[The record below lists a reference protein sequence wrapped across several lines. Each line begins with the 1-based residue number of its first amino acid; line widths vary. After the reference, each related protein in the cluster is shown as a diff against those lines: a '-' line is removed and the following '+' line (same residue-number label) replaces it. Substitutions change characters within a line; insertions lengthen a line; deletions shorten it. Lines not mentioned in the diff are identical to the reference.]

1 MAADVPNTTETSITG
16 APGEDDQVSPCC
28 QVWKNKYLKVEKGR
42 MCLKQAV
49 RLLEKECDNIQA
61 QNLKLKKAYEDEQ
74 ARAEVEK
81 EGKKKE
87 LALRGSLENELSALK
102 SEISNLQQ
110 KGDSDVE
117 HKFEEIKLLEASLS
131 DREKEISWLKELV
144 EKEKKRADLEKKK
157 AAEAEKHAD
166 IVKSKAGEERRL
178 ADMERKKA
186 EDYRTQLE
194 ALREEVSEAKSKL
207 VFEKSKFNEATK
219 QLQEETRK
227 VVEER
232 KGADSEM
239 AKAKEQRKFVEKSK
253 KAVEDRKCADL
264 EMAKAQEDRKVAEE
278 MKKKAVEERKC
289 ADLEIAKAQEQR
301 KTAEELKKKAVEE
314 RKCADLEIAKA
325 QEKRKTAEE
334 LKKKAVEERKC
345 ADLEIAKAQEKRK
358 TAEELKKKAV
368 EERKHA
374 ALEMAKAQEQ
384 RKIAEESKKKVV
396 EERKHVALEMAKAQ
410 EQKKIAEEIKKKAVE
425 ERKHADLQMA
435 EAEAQRKIAEE
446 TKKKAVEARKCAD
459 FEIAKAEATK
469 KKAVE
474 EKLLADNM
482 TKQLEEARRRNEDLA
497 KKLRG
502 SRDLGK
508 DPFDQADRNIG
519 AAAAKIQKTAEMG
532 VLNVEDDKYRAV
544 FESLQ
549 FEKAEKEKAIS
560 EKKPADS
567 KMRKAQNKRKL
578 VEVNT
583 KKAKEGKHCGDH
595 MLKQL
600 EDARL
605 KINEL
610 QKQMHELSS
619 ARNMVDKLVASS
631 AKCISAEVEVK
642 LLKKQLKFQKKRVK
656 HAIDVARLE
665 KGRSNLLQQELGCMK
680 LELIQFLNRL
690 DALDKC
696 FSTPSEGIDEMGK
709 GGDFG
714 SMQRT
719 KLKKTLCSLN
729 LRQKCLQTEHQLL
742 KSRCMDTPPFNPLL
756 ETVQHDTHLHH
767 MQGGDGTETLTGI
780 TSKLESLL
788 GGSNRKMLQSSAISS
803 STASFSDRQLVG
815 SQERGAFS
823 VTTSAKLS
831 EENLNLQPTISSM
844 SGGVAKTRGNENLA
858 VVDENNMRNS
868 LPVGLLGGV
877 KRGIKKRKMILDAVE
892 SIDQF
897 CCESKQLHLQLEE
910 KLSVLHRMVGQMDKP
925 REDAKHVRPDL
936 QDIAYPAHDRFHK
949 KRKTYH
955 EETVAMEQSCDGLQM
970 KQIQSCPEQLFN
982 PDVIDPKIMVGFEEV
997 MNKNYMKLLDLDNAA
1012 EEEYYRIAVEMPI
1025 SPTLPEIEFPG
1036 IETFEANQF
1045 RRLQDEVCERFS
1057 HENENFAS
1065 SDSGGVKNAEN
1076 VSNNLQ
1082 CNRVGTSPK
1091 LLHHE
1096 NECSYCSFD
1105 IPRSNE
1111 NGLCS
1116 TMPAERALLS
1126 HSRNSGVVVEMSV
1139 IPSSSD
1145 RLASIP
1151 FESETRS
1158 TIESIPKY
1166 CIVFSNIKDDSSVS
1180 RIVCATKTCMAHCS
1194 LPAQTEFV
1202 VHRILQ
1208 ALKQEEQLSSKEKAC
1223 AFFSLVLLNFC
1234 KATSG
1239 KCSLIRD
1246 FIPCLNL
1253 FAKHIIEVVSDAEP
1267 RSVLSELCL
1276 GDLLS
1281 VIEGFLIEGRVI
1293 SCTNLSSETS
1303 VEYESGIHVTVDGL
1317 DVIFSYEA
1325 ASADLLVGGSIIL
1338 GSICTAAGSVSFL
1351 CEAVYNIFR
1360 MHRYDTSVVLII
1372 LHVFAYVGGDKL
1384 FTLRNYSLT
1393 MTVLKSVVM
1402 FLERERASVVTSTLP
1417 LVDDVQPQFPACVG
1431 CPFSKD
1437 ALSVD
1442 TVVSLLFAKLQNFAR
1457 SGFLCQDLTSNSSN
1471 SSSRSTE
1478 DEAEQNLTCVLDIN
1492 CEVPCCL
1499 NMYSSTC
1506 KNSGSVG
1513 TGTLCD
1519 ISDVLSLM
1527 ELLACN
1533 MSWDWTCRKII
1544 SQLWSMLE
1552 SSFIG
1557 NLSVAIVILLGQL
1570 GRLGVDAVG
1579 YEDKEVENLRAK
1591 LSAFLW
1597 QETTIRAGLPIQ
1609 LASVSA
1615 LLGLVSLD
1623 FKKASL
1629 ENGNLPG
1636 MSGQCV
1642 PADLLRN
1649 WFLQLTEE
1657 QRSMSIRL
1665 FFQAVD

>member
-1 MAADVPNTTETSITG
+1 MAADVPNTPETSITG
-16 APGEDDQVSPCC
+16 APWEDVQVSPCC
-28 QVWKNKYLKVEKGR
+28 QVWKNKYLKIEKGR
-42 MCLKQAV
+42 ICLKQAV

-87 LALRGSLENELSALK
+87 LALRGLLENELSGLK

-194 ALREEVSEAKSKL
+194 ALREEVSEAKCNL
-207 VFEKSKFNEATK
+207 VFEKSKFDEATK

-227 VVEER
+227 AVEER
-232 KGADSEM
+232 KCADLEM

-264 EMAKAQEDRKVAEE
+264 EMAKAQEERKVAEE

-334 LKKKAVEERKC
+334 LKKKAS
-345 ADLEIAKAQEKRK
+345 
-358 TAEELKKKAV
+358 

-374 ALEMAKAQEQ
+374 ALEMAKAQEE
-384 RKIAEESKKKVV
+384 RKIAEESKKKAV

-446 TKKKAVEARKCAD
+446 TKKKAVEARKWAD

-502 SRDLGK
+502 SRGLGE
-508 DPFDQADRNIG
+508 DRFDQADRNIG

-532 VLNVEDDKYRAV
+532 VLNVEDDKFRAV
-544 FESLQ
+544 SESLQ
-549 FEKAEKEKAIS
+549 FEEAEKEKAIS

-583 KKAKEGKHCGDH
+583 KKAKGGKHCADH

-619 ARNMVDKLVASS
+619 ARNMVDKLVVSS
-631 AKCISAEVEVK
+631 AKGISAEVEVK

-656 HAIDVARLE
+656 HAIDVARLK

-680 LELIQFLNRL
+680 LELIQFLKRL

-714 SMQRT
+714 SMQLS

-767 MQGGDGTETLTGI
+767 MQGGDCTETLTGI

-858 VVDENNMRNS
+858 VVDENNMRSS

-877 KRGIKKRKMILDAVE
+877 HRDIRKRKMILDAVE

-910 KLSVLHRMVGQMDKP
+910 KLSVLHRMVGTMDKP
-925 REDAKHVRPDL
+925 REDTKHVRPDL
-936 QDIAYPAHDRFHK
+936 QDFAYPVHDRFHK

-1025 SPTLPEIEFPG
+1025 SPTLPEMEFPG

-1116 TMPAERALLS
+1116 TMPAEKALLS
-1126 HSRNSGVVVEMSV
+1126 HSRNSGVGVEMSV

-1158 TIESIPKY
+1158 TIGSIPKY

-1180 RIVCATKTCMAHCS
+1180 RIVCATKTCMARCS

-1246 FIPCLNL
+1246 FIPCLTL
-1253 FAKHIIEVVSDAEP
+1253 FAKHILEVVSDAEP
-1267 RSVLSELCL
+1267 RSVLSELCF

-1338 GSICTAAGSVSFL
+1338 GSICTAADSVSFL

-1393 MTVLKSVVM
+1393 MTVLKSVVT
-1402 FLERERASVVTSTLP
+1402 FLESERASVATSTLP

-1478 DEAEQNLTCVLDIN
+1478 DKAEQNLTCVLDIN

-1533 MSWDWTCRKII
+1533 MGWDWTCRKII

-1642 PADLLRN
+1642 PAELLRN

>member
-767 MQGGDGTETLTGI
+767 MQGGDGTETLTGKGCFFCYHI
-780 TSKLESLL
+780 SK
-788 GGSNRKMLQSSAISS
+788 
-803 STASFSDRQLVG
+803 
-815 SQERGAFS
+815 
-823 VTTSAKLS
+823 
-831 EENLNLQPTISSM
+831 
-844 SGGVAKTRGNENLA
+844 
-858 VVDENNMRNS
+858 
-868 LPVGLLGGV
+868 
-877 KRGIKKRKMILDAVE
+877 
-892 SIDQF
+892 
-897 CCESKQLHLQLEE
+897 
-910 KLSVLHRMVGQMDKP
+910 
-925 REDAKHVRPDL
+925 
-936 QDIAYPAHDRFHK
+936 
-949 KRKTYH
+949 
-955 EETVAMEQSCDGLQM
+955 
-970 KQIQSCPEQLFN
+970 
-982 PDVIDPKIMVGFEEV
+982 
-997 MNKNYMKLLDLDNAA
+997 
-1012 EEEYYRIAVEMPI
+1012 
-1025 SPTLPEIEFPG
+1025 
-1036 IETFEANQF
+1036 
-1045 RRLQDEVCERFS
+1045 
-1057 HENENFAS
+1057 
-1065 SDSGGVKNAEN
+1065 
-1076 VSNNLQ
+1076 
-1082 CNRVGTSPK
+1082 
-1091 LLHHE
+1091 
-1096 NECSYCSFD
+1096 
-1105 IPRSNE
+1105 
-1111 NGLCS
+1111 
-1116 TMPAERALLS
+1116 
-1126 HSRNSGVVVEMSV
+1126 
-1139 IPSSSD
+1139 
-1145 RLASIP
+1145 
-1151 FESETRS
+1151 
-1158 TIESIPKY
+1158 
-1166 CIVFSNIKDDSSVS
+1166 
-1180 RIVCATKTCMAHCS
+1180 
-1194 LPAQTEFV
+1194 TE
-1202 VHRILQ
+1202 
-1208 ALKQEEQLSSKEKAC
+1208 
-1223 AFFSLVLLNFC
+1223 
-1234 KATSG
+1234 
-1239 KCSLIRD
+1239 
-1246 FIPCLNL
+1246 
-1253 FAKHIIEVVSDAEP
+1253 
-1267 RSVLSELCL
+1267 
-1276 GDLLS
+1276 
-1281 VIEGFLIEGRVI
+1281 
-1293 SCTNLSSETS
+1293 
-1303 VEYESGIHVTVDGL
+1303 
-1317 DVIFSYEA
+1317 
-1325 ASADLLVGGSIIL
+1325 
-1338 GSICTAAGSVSFL
+1338 
-1351 CEAVYNIFR
+1351 
-1360 MHRYDTSVVLII
+1360 
-1372 LHVFAYVGGDKL
+1372 
-1384 FTLRNYSLT
+1384 
-1393 MTVLKSVVM
+1393 
-1402 FLERERASVVTSTLP
+1402 
-1417 LVDDVQPQFPACVG
+1417 
-1431 CPFSKD
+1431 
-1437 ALSVD
+1437 
-1442 TVVSLLFAKLQNFAR
+1442 
-1457 SGFLCQDLTSNSSN
+1457 
-1471 SSSRSTE
+1471 
-1478 DEAEQNLTCVLDIN
+1478 
-1492 CEVPCCL
+1492 
-1499 NMYSSTC
+1499 
-1506 KNSGSVG
+1506 
-1513 TGTLCD
+1513 
-1519 ISDVLSLM
+1519 
-1527 ELLACN
+1527 
-1533 MSWDWTCRKII
+1533 
-1544 SQLWSMLE
+1544 
-1552 SSFIG
+1552 
-1557 NLSVAIVILLGQL
+1557 
-1570 GRLGVDAVG
+1570 
-1579 YEDKEVENLRAK
+1579 
-1591 LSAFLW
+1591 
-1597 QETTIRAGLPIQ
+1597 
-1609 LASVSA
+1609 
-1615 LLGLVSLD
+1615 
-1623 FKKASL
+1623 
-1629 ENGNLPG
+1629 
-1636 MSGQCV
+1636 
-1642 PADLLRN
+1642 
-1649 WFLQLTEE
+1649 
-1657 QRSMSIRL
+1657 
-1665 FFQAVD
+1665 

>member
-1126 HSRNSGVVVEMSV
+1126 HSRNSGVVVE
-1139 IPSSSD
+1139 I
-1145 RLASIP
+1145 
-1151 FESETRS
+1151 S

>member
-1126 HSRNSGVVVEMSV
+1126 HSRNSGVVVE
-1139 IPSSSD
+1139 I
-1145 RLASIP
+1145 
-1151 FESETRS
+1151 S

-1360 MHRYDTSVVLII
+1360 MHR
-1372 LHVFAYVGGDKL
+1372 
-1384 FTLRNYSLT
+1384 
-1393 MTVLKSVVM
+1393 
-1402 FLERERASVVTSTLP
+1402 
-1417 LVDDVQPQFPACVG
+1417 
-1431 CPFSKD
+1431 
-1437 ALSVD
+1437 
-1442 TVVSLLFAKLQNFAR
+1442 
-1457 SGFLCQDLTSNSSN
+1457 
-1471 SSSRSTE
+1471 STE

>member
-1 MAADVPNTTETSITG
+1 
-16 APGEDDQVSPCC
+16 
-28 QVWKNKYLKVEKGR
+28 

-102 SEISNLQQ
+102 SEIFNLQE

-117 HKFEEIKLLEASLS
+117 HKFEEIKLLQASLS

-144 EKEKKRADLEKKK
+144 EKEKKRADLEKNK

-207 VFEKSKFNEATK
+207 VFEKSKFDEATK

-264 EMAKAQEDRKVAEE
+264 EMAKAQEERKVAEE

-301 KTAEELKKKAVEE
+301 NTAEELKKKAVEE

-358 TAEELKKKAV
+358 TAEELKKKAF

-384 RKIAEESKKKVV
+384 RKIAEESKKKAV

-446 TKKKAVEARKCAD
+446 TKKKAVKASKSAD
-459 FEIAKAEATK
+459 FEISKAEATK

-474 EKLLADNM
+474 EKLLADNL

-508 DPFDQADRNIG
+508 DPFDQADRNI
-519 AAAAKIQKTAEMG
+519 AEMG
-532 VLNVEDDKYRAV
+532 VLNVEEDKYRAV

-696 FSTPSEGIDEMGK
+696 FSTPSEGIDDMGK

-714 SMQRT
+714 SMQRS

-831 EENLNLQPTISSM
+831 EENLNLQPTISSI
-844 SGGVAKTRGNENLA
+844 SGKGNENLA
-858 VVDENNMRNS
+858 VVDENNMRSS

-877 KRGIKKRKMILDAVE
+877 HRGIRKRKMILDAVE

-925 REDAKHVRPDL
+925 REDTKHVRPDL
-936 QDIAYPAHDRFHK
+936 QDIAYPVHDRFHK

-1057 HENENFAS
+1057 HENENENFAS

-1096 NECSYCSFD
+1096 NKCSYCSFD

-1116 TMPAERALLS
+1116 TMPAERAFLS
-1126 HSRNSGVVVEMSV
+1126 HSRNSGVVVDMSV

-1402 FLERERASVVTSTLP
+1402 FLESERASVATSTLP

-1442 TVVSLLFAKLQNFAR
+1442 TVVSLLFAKLQNFAQ

-1478 DEAEQNLTCVLDIN
+1478 DEAERNLTCVLDIN

>member
-61 QNLKLKKAYEDEQ
+61 QNLKLKKDEQ

-207 VFEKSKFNEATK
+207 VFEKSKFDEATK

-232 KGADSEM
+232 KDADSEM

-264 EMAKAQEDRKVAEE
+264 EMAKAQEERKVAEE

-374 ALEMAKAQEQ
+374 ALEMAKAQEH

-858 VVDENNMRNS
+858 VVDENNMRSS

-936 QDIAYPAHDRFHK
+936 QDIAYPAHGRFHK

-1116 TMPAERALLS
+1116 TMPAERAFLS

-1457 SGFLCQDLTSNSSN
+1457 SGFLCQDLTSHSSN

>member
-1 MAADVPNTTETSITG
+1 TSITG
-16 APGEDDQVSPCC
+16 APGEDVQVSPCC

-207 VFEKSKFNEATK
+207 VFEKSKFDEATK

-227 VVEER
+227 AVEER

-239 AKAKEQRKFVEKSK
+239 AKAKEQRKFVKKSK

-264 EMAKAQEDRKVAEE
+264 EMAKAQEERKVAEE
-278 MKKKAVEERKC
+278 MKKEVVEERKC

-301 KTAEELKKKAVEE
+301 KTAEELKKKVVEE
-314 RKCADLEIAKA
+314 RNCADLEIAKA

-334 LKKKAVEERKC
+334 LKKKAF
-345 ADLEIAKAQEKRK
+345 
-358 TAEELKKKAV
+358 

-384 RKIAEESKKKVV
+384 RKIAEESKKKAV

-425 ERKHADLQMA
+425 ERKHADLRMA

-459 FEIAKAEATK
+459 FEIAKAEATR

-474 EKLLADNM
+474 ENLLADNM
-482 TKQLEEARRRNEDLA
+482 TKQLEEARRNEDLA

-502 SRDLGK
+502 SRDLGE

-549 FEKAEKEKAIS
+549 FEEAEKEKAII
-560 EKKPADS
+560 EKKAADS

-619 ARNMVDKLVASS
+619 ARNLVDKLVVSS
-631 AKCISAEVEVK
+631 AKGISAEVEVK

-665 KGRSNLLQQELGCMK
+665 KGRSNLLQQELGCTK

-714 SMQRT
+714 SMQRS

-729 LRQKCLQTEHQLL
+729 LRQKCLQTEHQLM

-858 VVDENNMRNS
+858 VVDENNMRSS

-877 KRGIKKRKMILDAVE
+877 HRGIRKRKMIFDAVE
-892 SIDQF
+892 SIDLF

-925 REDAKHVRPDL
+925 REDTKHVRPDL
-936 QDIAYPAHDRFHK
+936 QDIAHPVHDRFHK

-970 KQIQSCPEQLFN
+970 KLIQSFPEQLFN

-1012 EEEYYRIAVEMPI
+1012 EEEYYRLAVEMPI

-1045 RRLQDEVCERFS
+1045 RCLHDEVCERFS

-1116 TMPAERALLS
+1116 TMPAERAFLS

-1338 GSICTAAGSVSFL
+1338 GSICTAADSVSFL

-1402 FLERERASVVTSTLP
+1402 FLESELASVATSTLP
-1417 LVDDVQPQFPACVG
+1417 LVDDVRPQFPACVG

-1533 MSWDWTCRKII
+1533 MTRTAKVVFGYYFPMAEAKILELSALNSLINKSLKRRLIFGFGKII

-1636 MSGQCV
+1636 MSGQWV

>member
-1 MAADVPNTTETSITG
+1 
-16 APGEDDQVSPCC
+16 
-28 QVWKNKYLKVEKGR
+28 
-42 MCLKQAV
+42 
-49 RLLEKECDNIQA
+49 
-61 QNLKLKKAYEDEQ
+61 
-74 ARAEVEK
+74 
-81 EGKKKE
+81 
-87 LALRGSLENELSALK
+87 
-102 SEISNLQQ
+102 
-110 KGDSDVE
+110 
-117 HKFEEIKLLEASLS
+117 
-131 DREKEISWLKELV
+131 
-144 EKEKKRADLEKKK
+144 
-157 AAEAEKHAD
+157 
-166 IVKSKAGEERRL
+166 
-178 ADMERKKA
+178 
-186 EDYRTQLE
+186 
-194 ALREEVSEAKSKL
+194 
-207 VFEKSKFNEATK
+207 
-219 QLQEETRK
+219 
-227 VVEER
+227 
-232 KGADSEM
+232 
-239 AKAKEQRKFVEKSK
+239 
-253 KAVEDRKCADL
+253 
-264 EMAKAQEDRKVAEE
+264 
-278 MKKKAVEERKC
+278 
-289 ADLEIAKAQEQR
+289 
-301 KTAEELKKKAVEE
+301 
-314 RKCADLEIAKA
+314 
-325 QEKRKTAEE
+325 
-334 LKKKAVEERKC
+334 
-345 ADLEIAKAQEKRK
+345 
-358 TAEELKKKAV
+358 
-368 EERKHA
+368 
-374 ALEMAKAQEQ
+374 
-384 RKIAEESKKKVV
+384 
-396 EERKHVALEMAKAQ
+396 
-410 EQKKIAEEIKKKAVE
+410 
-425 ERKHADLQMA
+425 MA
-435 EAEAQRKIAEE
+435 EAEAQRKMAEE

-519 AAAAKIQKTAEMG
+519 SAAAKIQKTAEIG

-549 FEKAEKEKAIS
+549 FEKVEKEKAIS

-714 SMQRT
+714 SMQRS

-831 EENLNLQPTISSM
+831 EENLNLQPTISSI
-844 SGGVAKTRGNENLA
+844 SGKGNESLA
-858 VVDENNMRNS
+858 VVDENNMRSS

-877 KRGIKKRKMILDAVE
+877 HRGTRKRKMILDAVE

-925 REDAKHVRPDL
+925 REDTKHVRPDL
-936 QDIAYPAHDRFHK
+936 QDIAYPVHDRFHK

-982 PDVIDPKIMVGFEEV
+982 PDVIDPKIMVGFEDV

-1116 TMPAERALLS
+1116 TMPAERAFLS

-1338 GSICTAAGSVSFL
+1338 GSICTAADSVSFL

-1402 FLERERASVVTSTLP
+1402 FLESERASVATSTLP

-1478 DEAEQNLTCVLDIN
+1478 DEAERNLTCVLDIN

-1570 GRLGVDAVG
+1570 GRYACIILELRASNPGTCGVGLMGWETVLPPVMLCKTEEVHPINDVCFFRLGVDAVG
-1579 YEDKEVENLRAK
+1579 YEDKEVKNLRAK

>member
-207 VFEKSKFNEATK
+207 VFEKSKFDEATK

-264 EMAKAQEDRKVAEE
+264 EMAKAQEERKVAEE

-497 KKLRG
+497 KKLRD

-619 ARNMVDKLVASS
+619 ARNVVDKLVASS

-858 VVDENNMRNS
+858 VVDENNMRSS

-970 KQIQSCPEQLFN
+970 KQIQSFPEQLFN

-1116 TMPAERALLS
+1116 TMPAERAFLS

-1145 RLASIP
+1145 RLASFP

-1570 GRLGVDAVG
+1570 GRSSWRYGLQILGHVG
-1579 YEDKEVENLRAK
+1579 WA
-1591 LSAFLW
+1591 
-1597 QETTIRAGLPIQ
+1597 
-1609 LASVSA
+1609 
-1615 LLGLVSLD
+1615 
-1623 FKKASL
+1623 
-1629 ENGNLPG
+1629 
-1636 MSGQCV
+1636 
-1642 PADLLRN
+1642 
-1649 WFLQLTEE
+1649 
-1657 QRSMSIRL
+1657 
-1665 FFQAVD
+1665 

>member
-1126 HSRNSGVVVEMSV
+1126 HSRNSGVVVE
-1139 IPSSSD
+1139 I
-1145 RLASIP
+1145 
-1151 FESETRS
+1151 S

-1223 AFFSLVLLNFC
+1223 AFFSL
-1234 KATSG
+1234 
-1239 KCSLIRD
+1239 
-1246 FIPCLNL
+1246 
-1253 FAKHIIEVVSDAEP
+1253 
-1267 RSVLSELCL
+1267 
-1276 GDLLS
+1276 
-1281 VIEGFLIEGRVI
+1281 
-1293 SCTNLSSETS
+1293 
-1303 VEYESGIHVTVDGL
+1303 
-1317 DVIFSYEA
+1317 
-1325 ASADLLVGGSIIL
+1325 
-1338 GSICTAAGSVSFL
+1338 
-1351 CEAVYNIFR
+1351 
-1360 MHRYDTSVVLII
+1360 
-1372 LHVFAYVGGDKL
+1372 
-1384 FTLRNYSLT
+1384 
-1393 MTVLKSVVM
+1393 
-1402 FLERERASVVTSTLP
+1402 
-1417 LVDDVQPQFPACVG
+1417 
-1431 CPFSKD
+1431 
-1437 ALSVD
+1437 
-1442 TVVSLLFAKLQNFAR
+1442 
-1457 SGFLCQDLTSNSSN
+1457 
-1471 SSSRSTE
+1471 
-1478 DEAEQNLTCVLDIN
+1478 
-1492 CEVPCCL
+1492 
-1499 NMYSSTC
+1499 
-1506 KNSGSVG
+1506 
-1513 TGTLCD
+1513 
-1519 ISDVLSLM
+1519 
-1527 ELLACN
+1527 
-1533 MSWDWTCRKII
+1533 SWDWTCRKII